1 MLRVCSDVR
10 RASSSARSFAALLPA
25 GFLAAAVLLLTAC
38 GGGGEAS
45 SDAPPAQ
52 DPPATGAPAASAED
66 PSIEME
72 YWQSVKDTNDPDQL
86 LAYIKKYPDGKFV
99 DLAEARL
106 KNMTDPNLLDPNV
119 AGPGASN
126 VDPPTQQSSS
136 QKSPPPRLSNRD
148 VVLDV
153 VRRSLG
159 RYGDPRLHIYP
170 NIPRVKADNA
180 ASVHGMDPRSI
191 LVLYDDG
198 LGSGGKTGFVLTDRR
213 VYWRFVAG
221 DQPYYLDYRDI
232 QSAIAR
238 KNKFLLNG
246 YDVPTTLS
254 SDSRYAAQV
263 YADLMMELRR
273 AFR

>member
-1 MLRVCSDVR
+1 MFRV
-10 RASSSARSFAALLPA
+10 ASRPGVFPLLLIALLSA
-25 GFLAAAVLLLTAC
+25 LLVSTLGLVGC
-38 GGGGEAS
+38 GGGGDEPSQAS
-45 SDAPPAQ
+45 SQAPDAEAQ
-52 DPPATGAPAASAED
+52 ELED
-66 PSIEME
+66 PAIELE
-72 YWQSVKDTNDPDQL
+72 YWQSVKDSGDADQL
-86 LAYIKKYPDGKFV
+86 LAYIKKYPEGRFV
-99 DLAEARL
+99 ELAEARL
-106 KNMTDPNLLDPNV
+106 KSLTQPADPLDDPNV

-126 VDPPTQQSSS
+126 VDPPAPPTTQKSSS
-136 QKSPPPRLSNRD
+136 FRSRTQSDADL
-148 VVLDV
+148 VLDV

-170 NIPRVKADNA
+170 NIPRFKADNA

-198 LGSGGKTGFVLTDRR
+198 LSGGGKTGWVLTERR

-221 DQPYYLDYRDI
+221 DQPYFLDFRDI

-246 YDVPTTLS
+246 YDVPTTMS
-254 SDSRYAAQV
+254 SDSRYAAEK
-263 YADLMMELRR
+263 YADLMLDLRS